1 MGKRKLTV
9 LDFVFYSFIRNFVP
23 SSVICK
29 YLKQHFYM
37 VQDLYVLMITAA
49 LVSIIF
55 KFLKQPVVLGYIVA
69 GILVGPHLF
78 GETLVNADNVKA
90 WGDIGVLFVLF
101 CIGLEFRL
109 KNLISSGKVAAIGA
123 LTIIVGMM
131 VLGYLVGWDAGFDMV
146 NSLFLAG
153 MLCMSST
160 TIVMKAI
167 DEAGQ
172 SKERFV
178 KGATSILIVEDVVAV
193 VLMVLL
199 SSIAIRHQFEGAE
212 LLNKVI
218 VLAIT
223 LAAWFVCGILIIP
236 TLLRKVKHHLNDETL
251 IILAL
256 GLCLGMVLTA
266 EEAGFSSALGA
277 FVMGSIL
284 AETMESHRIEHL
296 MTPLKNVFA
305 AIFFISVGM
314 LINPS
319 SLVEYWYSILWVSLV
334 IIVGMIVFGTLG
346 CWWGGQT
353 MRDSMLTSFSFVQI
367 GEFSFIIASLGTSLG
382 VLNPIIYPIIVASS
396 VVTTFLTPYIMKAT
410 LPCYTFLYNHA
421 SASWRAKIDQREQQV
436 AAAEAATASGGVSL
450 ADKARH
456 AVRHTFFL
464 KRLVNLFIK
473 NMSAHDDNA

>member
-1 MGKRKLTV
+1 
-9 LDFVFYSFIRNFVP
+9 
-23 SSVICK
+23 
-29 YLKQHFYM
+29 M
-37 VQDLYVLMITAA
+37 VQDLYILMITAA
-49 LVSIIF
+49 VVSIVF
-55 KFLKQPVVLGYIVA
+55 KLLKQPVVLGYIVA
-69 GILVGPHLF
+69 GILVGPYLF
-78 GETLVNADNVKA
+78 GQTLVNADNVKA

-123 LTIIVGMM
+123 LTIIAGMM
-131 VLGYLVGWDAGFDMV
+131 LFGYLVGWDAKFDMV

-167 DEAGQ
+167 DEAGM

-212 LLNKVI
+212 LASKV
-218 VLAIT
+218 VDLVIT
-223 LAAWFVCGILIIP
+223 LVAWFVCGILIIP
-236 TLLRKVKHHLNDETL
+236 TLIRKVKKHLNDETL

-284 AETMESHRIEHL
+284 AETVESHRIEKL

-314 LINPS
+314 LINPA
-319 SLVEYWYSILWVSLV
+319 SLAEYWISIVYVSVV
-334 IIVGMIVFGTLG
+334 IVIGMILFGTLG

-382 VLNPIIYPIIVASS
+382 VLNPMIYPIIVASS
-396 VVTTFLTPYIMKAT
+396 VVTTFLTPYIMKAAV
-410 LPCYTFLYNHA
+410 PCYTFLYNHA
-421 SASWRAKIDQREQQV
+421 SEGLRAKIDKREQQV
-436 AAAEAATASGGVSL
+436 VAAEAVQPSDNDNSL
-450 ADKARH
+450 ADRVRH
-456 AVRHTFFL
+456 AVRHTFIT
-464 KRLVNLFIK
+464 KHLVNLFIK
-473 NMSAHDDNA
+473 NMSAHEENDAH

>member
-1 MGKRKLTV
+1 
-9 LDFVFYSFIRNFVP
+9 
-23 SSVICK
+23 
-29 YLKQHFYM
+29 M

-49 LVSIIF
+49 VVSIVF

-69 GILVGPHLF
+69 GVLIGPHLS
-78 GETLVNADNVKA
+78 GEKFVNADNVKQ

-131 VLGYLVGWDAGFDMV
+131 LFGYLVGVDAGFDMV

-167 DEAGQ
+167 DEAGM

-178 KGATSILIVEDVVAV
+178 RGATSILIVEDVVAV

-212 LLNKVI
+212 LVGKV
-218 VLAIT
+218 VDLAIT

-236 TLLRKVKHHLNDETL
+236 TLIRVLKKHLNDETL

-277 FVMGSIL
+277 FVMG
-284 AETMESHRIEHL
+284 
-296 MTPLKNVFA
+296 A

-314 LINPS
+314 MIDPS
-319 SLVEYWYSILWVSLV
+319 SLAQYWMSVVYVSL
-334 IIVGMIVFGTLG
+334 IIIIGMIVFATLG

-367 GEFSFIIASLGTSLG
+367 GEFSFIIAGLGTSLG

-396 VVTTFLTPYIMKAT
+396 VATTFLTPYIMKAAI
-410 LPCYTFLYNHA
+410 PCYTFLYNHV
-421 SASWRAKIDQREQQV
+421 SDSMRAKIDQREKQV
-436 AAAEAATASGGVSL
+436 AEAETATSSNDGPSV

-464 KRLVNLFIK
+464 KHLVNLFIK
-473 NMSAHDDNA
+473 NMSAHDEEHPAS

>member
-1 MGKRKLTV
+1 
-9 LDFVFYSFIRNFVP
+9 
-23 SSVICK
+23 
-29 YLKQHFYM
+29 
-37 VQDLYVLMITAA
+37 MITAA
-49 LVSIIF
+49 VVSIVF
-55 KFLKQPVVLGYIVA
+55 KLLKQPVVLGYIVA
-69 GILVGPHLF
+69 GVLIGPHLF
-78 GETLVNADNVKA
+78 GKTLVNPDNVKQ

-109 KNLISSGKVAAIGA
+109 KNLISSGKVAAMGS
-123 LTIIVGMM
+123 LTIIAGMM
-131 VLGYLVGWDAGFDMV
+131 LLGYAVGKDANFDMV
-146 NSLFLAG
+146 NALFLAG

-160 TIVMKAI
+160 TIVMKAV
-167 DEAGQ
+167 DEAGL

-212 LLNKVI
+212 LASKV
-218 VLAIT
+218 VDLAIT
-223 LAAWFVCGILIIP
+223 LAAWFVCGILVIP
-236 TLLRKVKHHLNDETL
+236 TLIRLLKKHLNDETL

-284 AETMESHRIEHL
+284 AETVESHRIEKL

-314 LINPS
+314 LIDPS
-319 SLVEYWYSILWVSLV
+319 SLSEYWLSIIYVSLV
-334 IIVGMIVFGTLG
+334 IIIGMILFGTLG

-353 MRDSMLTSFSFVQI
+353 LRDSMLTSFSFVQI

-382 VLNPIIYPIIVASS
+382 VLDPMIYPIIVASS
-396 VVTTFLTPYIMKAT
+396 VATTFLTPYIMKAAV
-410 LPCYTFLYNHA
+410 PCYTFLYNHA
-421 SASWRAKIDQREQQV
+421 SESLRAKIDQRERQV
-436 AAAEAATASGGVSL
+436 AEAEAKAANSSGDTNSL
-450 ADKARH
+450 AEKVRH
-456 AVRHTFFL
+456 AVRHTFIT
-464 KRLVNLFIK
+464 KHLVNLFIK
-473 NMSAHDDNA
+473 NMSAHDEEHAS

>member
-1 MGKRKLTV
+1 
-9 LDFVFYSFIRNFVP
+9 
-23 SSVICK
+23 
-29 YLKQHFYM
+29 M
-37 VQDLYVLMITAA
+37 VQDLYILMITAA
-49 LVSIIF
+49 VVSILF
-55 KFLKQPVVLGYIVA
+55 KLLKQPVVLGYIVA
-69 GILVGPHLF
+69 GVLVGPHLF
-78 GETLVNADNVKA
+78 GKSLVNPDNVKQ

-123 LTIIVGMM
+123 LTIILGMM
-131 VLGYLVGWDAGFDMV
+131 LLGYLVGQDANLDMV

-167 DEAGQ
+167 DEAGL

-212 LLNKVI
+212 LASKVI
-218 VLAIT
+218 DLAIT
-223 LAAWFVCGILIIP
+223 LAAWFICGILIIP
-236 TLLRKVKHHLNDETL
+236 TLIRKVKKHLNDETL

-284 AETMESHRIEHL
+284 AETVESHRIEKL

-314 LINPS
+314 LINPA
-319 SLVEYWYSILWVSLV
+319 SLAEYWVSIVYVSLV
-334 IIVGMIVFGTLG
+334 IIIGMILFGTLG

-367 GEFSFIIASLGTSLG
+367 GEFSFIIAGLGTSLG
-382 VLNPIIYPIIVASS
+382 VLNPIIYPIIVAAS
-396 VVTTFLTPYIMKAT
+396 VVTTFLTPYIMKAAV
-410 LPCYTFLYNHA
+410 PCYTFLYNHA
-421 SASWRAKIDQREQQV
+421 SASMRAKIDQREQQV
-436 AAAEAATASGGVSL
+436 AEAETAKTSGDKNSL
-450 ADKARH
+450 ADRARH
-456 AVRHTFFL
+456 AVRKTFIT
-464 KRLVNLFIK
+464 KHLVNLFIK
-473 NMSAHDDNA
+473 NMSAHDENQ

>member
-1 MGKRKLTV
+1 
-9 LDFVFYSFIRNFVP
+9 
-23 SSVICK
+23 
-29 YLKQHFYM
+29 
-37 VQDLYVLMITAA
+37 MITAA
-49 LVSIIF
+49 VVSIVF
-55 KFLKQPVVLGYIVA
+55 KLLKQPVVLGYIVA
-69 GILVGPHLF
+69 GVLVGPNLY
-78 GETLVNADNVKA
+78 GESLVNADNVKA

-101 CIGLEFRL
+101 CIGLEFRI

-123 LTIIVGMM
+123 MTIILGMM
-131 VLGYLVGWDAGFDMV
+131 AWGYLVGHDAGLDMI

-167 DEAGQ
+167 DEAGLR
-172 SKERFV
+172 KERFV

-212 LLNKVI
+212 LVSKIIKLV
-218 VLAIT
+218 IT
-223 LAAWFVCGILIIP
+223 LAVWFICGILIIP
-236 TLLRKVKHHLNDETL
+236 TLLRIVKKHLNDETL

-256 GLCLGMVLTA
+256 GMCLGMVLTA

-284 AETMESHRIEHL
+284 AETEESHRIEKL

-314 LINPS
+314 LINPA
-319 SLVEYWYSILWVSLV
+319 SLVEYSESIFWVCLIV
-334 IIVGMIVFGTLG
+334 IIGMILFGTLG
-346 CWWGGQT
+346 CWWGGAT

-382 VLNPIIYPIIVASS
+382 VLHPVIYPIIVASS
-396 VVTTFLTPYIMKAT
+396 VVTTFLTPYIMKAAV
-410 LPCYTFLYNHA
+410 PCYNFFYKHA
-421 SASWRAKIDQREQQV
+421 PASLRAKIDRREQAVV
-436 AAAEAATASGGVSL
+436 AAETTTASDGPSI
-450 ADKARH
+450 ADKARR
-456 AVRHTFFL
+456 AVRRTYVT
-464 KRLVNLFIK
+464 KRLVNLLIK
-473 NMSAHDDNA
+473 NMSAHDEDAR

>member
-1 MGKRKLTV
+1 
-9 LDFVFYSFIRNFVP
+9 
-23 SSVICK
+23 
-29 YLKQHFYM
+29 M
-37 VQDLYVLMITAA
+37 VQDLYILMITAA
-49 LVSIIF
+49 VVSILF
-55 KFLKQPVVLGYIVA
+55 KLLKQPVVLGYIVA
-69 GILVGPHLF
+69 GVLVGPHLF

-131 VLGYLVGWDAGFDMV
+131 LLGYFVGKDADLDMV

-167 DEAGQ
+167 DEAGL

-212 LLNKVI
+212 LASKV
-218 VLAIT
+218 VDLAIT
-223 LAAWFVCGILIIP
+223 LAAWFVGGILVIP
-236 TLLRKVKHHLNDETL
+236 TLIRKVKKHLNDETL

-284 AETMESHRIEHL
+284 AETVESHRIEKL

-305 AIFFISVGM
+305 AIWV
-314 LINPS
+314 
-319 SLVEYWYSILWVSLV
+319 SIVYVSLV
-334 IIVGMIVFGTLG
+334 IIIGMILFGTLG

-382 VLNPIIYPIIVASS
+382 VLNPVIYPIIVASS
-396 VVTTFLTPYIMKAT
+396 VATTFLTPYIMKAAV
-410 LPCYTFLYNHA
+410 PCYRFLYHHA
-421 SASWRAKIDQREQQV
+421 SESLRAKIDQREQQV
-436 AAAEAATASGGVSL
+436 AEAEAEAAKPSSDKNSL
-450 ADKARH
+450 ADRARH
-456 AVRHTFFL
+456 AVRNTFIT
-464 KRLVNLFIK
+464 KHLVNLFIK
-473 NMSAHDDNA
+473 NMSAHDEEHGS

>member
-1 MGKRKLTV
+1 
-9 LDFVFYSFIRNFVP
+9 
-23 SSVICK
+23 
-29 YLKQHFYM
+29 M
-37 VQDLYVLMITAA
+37 VQDLYILMITAA
-49 LVSIIF
+49 VVSIIF

-69 GILVGPHLF
+69 GVLVGPYLF
-78 GETLVNADNVKA
+78 GRTFVNADNVKA

-109 KNLISSGKVAAIGA
+109 KNLISSGKVAAIGS
-123 LTIIVGMM
+123 LTIILGMM
-131 VLGYLVGWDAGFDMV
+131 LLGFGVGRFAELDMI

-160 TIVMKAI
+160 TIVMKVI
-167 DEAGQ
+167 DEAGM

-199 SSIAIRHQFEGAE
+199 SSIAIRHQFDGAE

-223 LAAWFVCGILIIP
+223 LAAWFICGILIIP
-236 TLLRKVKHHLNDETL
+236 TLIRKLKKHLNDETL
-251 IILAL
+251 IILSL

-284 AETMESHRIEHL
+284 AETVESHRIEHL

-319 SLVEYWYSILWVSLV
+319 SLVEYWNSILWVSLV
-334 IIVGMIVFGTLG
+334 IIVGMILFATLG

-382 VLNPIIYPIIVASS
+382 VLDPIIYPIIVASS
-396 VVTTFLTPYIMKAT
+396 VVTTFLTPYIMKAA
-410 LPCYTFLYNHA
+410 LPCYTYLYNHA
-421 SASWRAKIDQREQQV
+421 PASLRAKIDKREQQV
-436 AAAEAATASGGVSL
+436 AAAEAATPSDDTKSL

-456 AVRHTFFL
+456 AVRKTFIT
-464 KRLVNLFIK
+464 KHLVELFIK
-473 NMSAHDDNA
+473 NMSAHDDNEK

>member
-1 MGKRKLTV
+1 
-9 LDFVFYSFIRNFVP
+9 
-23 SSVICK
+23 
-29 YLKQHFYM
+29 M
-37 VQDLYVLMITAA
+37 VQDLYILMITAA
-49 LVSIIF
+49 VVSILF
-55 KFLKQPVVLGYIVA
+55 KLIKQPVVLGYIVA
-69 GILVGPHLF
+69 GVLVGPHLY
-78 GETLVNADNVKA
+78 GEDIVNADNVKQ

-123 LTIIVGMM
+123 TTIILGMM
-131 VLGYLVGWDAGFDMV
+131 VLGYLVGQDADFDLV

-167 DEAGQ
+167 DEAGM
-172 SKERFV
+172 KNEHFV

-199 SSIAIRHQFEGAE
+199 SSIAIRHQFEGGE
-212 LLNKVI
+212 LVSKV
-218 VLAIT
+218 VDLAIT
-223 LAAWFVCGILIIP
+223 LAAWFICGILIIP
-236 TLLRKVKHHLNDETL
+236 TLIRTIKKHLNDETL

-284 AETMESHRIEHL
+284 AETVESHRIEHL

-334 IIVGMIVFGTLG
+334 IIVGMILFGTLG

-382 VLNPIIYPIIVASS
+382 VLNPMIYPIIVAAS
-396 VVTTFLTPYIMKAT
+396 VVTTFLTPYIMKAA
-410 LPCYTFLYNHA
+410 LPCYNFLYNHA
-421 SASWRAKIDQREQQV
+421 SANLRAKIDAREQRK
-436 AAAEAATASGGVSL
+436 AAVETPTASDGPSI

-473 NMSAHDDNA
+473 NMSAHDENANAR

>member
-1 MGKRKLTV
+1 
-9 LDFVFYSFIRNFVP
+9 
-23 SSVICK
+23 
-29 YLKQHFYM
+29 M
-37 VQDLYVLMITAA
+37 VQDLYILMITAA
-49 LVSIIF
+49 VVSILF
-55 KFLKQPVVLGYIVA
+55 KLLKQPVVLGYIVA
-69 GILVGPHLF
+69 GVLVGPHLF
-78 GETLVNADNVKA
+78 GETFVNADNVKS

-131 VLGYLVGWDAGFDMV
+131 FFGYLVGVDADFDMV

-167 DEAGQ
+167 DEAGL

-212 LLNKVI
+212 LASKV
-218 VLAIT
+218 VDLAIT
-223 LAAWFVCGILIIP
+223 LAAWFVCGILIVP
-236 TLLRKVKHHLNDETL
+236 TLIRMVKKHLNDETL

-284 AETMESHRIEHL
+284 AETVESHRIEKL

-314 LINPS
+314 MIDPA
-319 SLVEYWYSILWVSLV
+319 SLAEYWVSIVYVSLV
-334 IIVGMIVFGTLG
+334 IIIGMILFATLG

-367 GEFSFIIASLGTSLG
+367 GEFSFIIAGLGTSLG
-382 VLNPIIYPIIVASS
+382 VLNPIIYPIIVAAS
-396 VVTTFLTPYIMKAT
+396 VVTTFLTPYIMKAAV
-410 LPCYTFLYNHA
+410 PCYTFLYNHA
-421 SASWRAKIDQREQQV
+421 PAGLRAKIDEREQQM
-436 AAAEAATASGGVSL
+436 AEAEAEADKPSGNKGSL
-450 ADKARH
+450 ANKARN
-456 AVRHTFFL
+456 AVKHTFFL
-464 KRLVNLFIK
+464 KHLVNLFIK
-473 NMSAHDDNA
+473 NMSAHDEEHPAS

>member
-1 MGKRKLTV
+1 
-9 LDFVFYSFIRNFVP
+9 
-23 SSVICK
+23 
-29 YLKQHFYM
+29 M

-49 LVSIIF
+49 VVSILF
-55 KFLKQPVVLGYIVA
+55 KLLKQPVVLGYIVA
-69 GILVGPHLF
+69 GVLVGPYLF
-78 GETLVNADNVKA
+78 GKTLVNPDNVKQ

-123 LTIIVGMM
+123 LTIIGGMM
-131 VLGYLVGWDAGFDMV
+131 LLGYAVGKDAEFDMV

-167 DEAGQ
+167 DEAGM

-199 SSIAIRHQFEGAE
+199 SSIAIRHRFEGAE
-212 LLNKVI
+212 LASKVI
-218 VLAIT
+218 DLAIT
-223 LAAWFVCGILIIP
+223 LAAWFICGILIIP
-236 TLLRKVKHHLNDETL
+236 TLIRKVKKHLNDETL

-284 AETMESHRIEHL
+284 AETVESHRIEKL

-314 LINPS
+314 LINPA
-319 SLVEYWYSILWVSLV
+319 SLAEYWVSIVYVSLV
-334 IIVGMIVFGTLG
+334 IIIGMILFGTLG
-346 CWWGGQT
+346 CWWGGET
-353 MRDSMLTSFSFVQI
+353 LRDSMLTSFSFVQI

-382 VLNPIIYPIIVASS
+382 VLQPVVYPIIVAAS
-396 VVTTFLTPYIMKAT
+396 VLTTFLTPYIMKAAV
-410 LPCYTFLYNHA
+410 PCYTFLYNHA
-421 SASWRAKIDQREQQV
+421 SKNLRAKIDQREQQV
-436 AAAEAATASGGVSL
+436 AAAEAEAAKPSGNKSTL
-450 ADKARH
+450 ADRVRH
-456 AVRHTFFL
+456 AVRNTFIM
-464 KRLVNLFIK
+464 KHLVNLFIK
-473 NMSAHDDNA
+473 NMSAHDENAN

>member
-1 MGKRKLTV
+1 
-9 LDFVFYSFIRNFVP
+9 
-23 SSVICK
+23 
-29 YLKQHFYM
+29 
-37 VQDLYVLMITAA
+37 MITAA
-49 LVSIIF
+49 VVSIVF

-69 GILVGPHLF
+69 GVLVGPNLF
-78 GETLVNADNVKA
+78 GETLVNGDNVKS

-109 KNLISSGKVAAIGA
+109 KNLISSGKVAIVGA
-123 LTIIVGMM
+123 LTIILGMM
-131 VLGYLVGWDAGFDMV
+131 ALGYWVGQDAKLDMI

-160 TIVMKAI
+160 TIVMKVI
-167 DEAGQ
+167 DEAGM

-193 VLMVLL
+193 VLLVLL
-199 SSIAIRHQFEGAE
+199 SSIAIRHQFEGAD
-212 LLNKVI
+212 LINKVLI
-218 VLAIT
+218 LAIT
-223 LAAWFVCGILIIP
+223 LAVWFIFGILIIP
-236 TLLRKVKHHLNDETL
+236 TLLRKVKRHLNDETL

-284 AETMESHRIEHL
+284 AETVESHRIEKL

-334 IIVGMIVFGTLG
+334 VIVGMILFGTLG

-353 MRDSMLTSFSFVQI
+353 MHDSMLTSFSFVQI

-382 VLNPIIYPIIVASS
+382 VLHPAIYPIIVASS
-396 VVTTFLTPYIMKAT
+396 VLTTFLTPYIMKAA

-421 SASWRAKIDQREQQV
+421 PAGLRSKIDQREQRV
-436 AAAEAATASGGVSL
+436 AEAETAKPSGDTNSFAEKV
-450 ADKARH
+450 RH
-456 AVRHTFFL
+456 AVRNTFIT

-473 NMSAHDDNA
+473 NMSAHDENVDKIDNPHSKT

>member
-1 MGKRKLTV
+1 
-9 LDFVFYSFIRNFVP
+9 
-23 SSVICK
+23 
-29 YLKQHFYM
+29 M
-37 VQDLYVLMITAA
+37 VQDLYILMITAA
-49 LVSIIF
+49 VVSIVF
-55 KFLKQPVVLGYIVA
+55 KLLKQPVVLGYIVA
-69 GILVGPHLF
+69 GVLIGPHLS
-78 GETLVNADNVKA
+78 GEKFVNADNVKQ

-123 LTIIVGMM
+123 LTIIGGMM
-131 VLGYLVGWDAGFDMV
+131 LFGYLVGADAKFDMI

-167 DEAGQ
+167 DEAGL

-212 LLNKVI
+212 LAGKVMDL
-218 VLAIT
+218 VIT
-223 LAAWFVCGILIIP
+223 LVAWFICGILIIP
-236 TLLRKVKHHLNDETL
+236 TLIRLLKKHLNDETL

-284 AETMESHRIEHL
+284 AETVESHRIEKL

-314 LINPS
+314 LIDPS
-319 SLVEYWYSILWVSLV
+319 SVAQYWMSIVYISLV
-334 IIVGMIVFGTLG
+334 IIIGMIVFGTLG

-367 GEFSFIIASLGTSLG
+367 GEFSFIIAGLGTSLG
-382 VLNPIIYPIIVASS
+382 VLSPIIYPVIVASS
-396 VVTTFLTPYIMKAT
+396 VVTTFLTPYIMKAAM
-410 LPCYTFLYNHA
+410 PCYTFLYNHA
-421 SASWRAKIDQREQQV
+421 SEGMRAKIDKREQQV
-436 AAAEAATASGGVSL
+436 AAAEAKAANPSGDTNSL
-450 ADKARH
+450 ADKVRH
-456 AVRHTFFL
+456 AVRHTFIT
-464 KRLVNLFIK
+464 KHLVNLFIK
-473 NMSAHDDNA
+473 NMSAHDENAG

>member
-1 MGKRKLTV
+1 
-9 LDFVFYSFIRNFVP
+9 
-23 SSVICK
+23 
-29 YLKQHFYM
+29 M
-37 VQDLYVLMITAA
+37 VQDLYILMITAA
-49 LVSIIF
+49 VVSIIF

-69 GILVGPHLF
+69 GVLVGPHLY
-78 GETLVNADNVKA
+78 GETIVNEENVKA

-109 KNLISSGKVAAIGA
+109 KNLISSGKIAAVGA
-123 LTIIVGMM
+123 MTIILGMM
-131 VLGYLVGWDAGFDMV
+131 AMGYWVGQDAQLDMI

-160 TIVMKAI
+160 TIVMKVI
-167 DEAGQ
+167 DEAGMK
-172 SKERFV
+172 KERFV

-212 LLNKVI
+212 LLNKVLI
-218 VLAIT
+218 LALT
-223 LAAWFVCGILIIP
+223 LTAWFVTGILIIP
-236 TLLRKVKHHLNDETL
+236 TLLRLVKKHLNDETL

-284 AETMESHRIEHL
+284 AETVESHRIEKL

-319 SLVEYWYSILWVSLV
+319 TLAEYWISILYVSLV
-334 IIVGMIVFGTLG
+334 IIVGMILFATLG
-346 CWWGGQT
+346 CWWGGAT
-353 MRDSMLTSFSFVQI
+353 RRDALLTSFSFVQI
-367 GEFSFIIASLGTSLG
+367 GEFSFIIAALGTSLG

-396 VVTTFLTPYIMKAT
+396 VVTTFLTPYIMKAA
-410 LPCYTFLYNHA
+410 LPCYNFLYNHA
-421 SASWRAKIDQREQQV
+421 PSSLRAKIDRREQ
-436 AAAEAATASGGVSL
+436 EIATAENAPASDKVSF
-450 ADKARH
+450 ADKVRH
-456 AVRHTFFL
+456 AVRHTYIT

-473 NMSAHDDNA
+473 NMSAHD

>member
-1 MGKRKLTV
+1 
-9 LDFVFYSFIRNFVP
+9 
-23 SSVICK
+23 
-29 YLKQHFYM
+29 
-37 VQDLYVLMITAA
+37 MITAA
-49 LVSIIF
+49 VVSIVF

-69 GILVGPHLF
+69 GVLVGPNLF
-78 GETLVNADNVKA
+78 GETLVNADNVKS

-109 KNLISSGKVAAIGA
+109 KNLISSGKVAAVGA
-123 LTIIVGMM
+123 LTIILGMM
-131 VLGYLVGWDAGFDMV
+131 VLGYWVGQDAKLDMV

-160 TIVMKAI
+160 TIVMKVI
-167 DEAGQ
+167 DEAGM
-172 SKERFV
+172 KRERFV

-212 LLNKVI
+212 LLNKVL

-223 LAAWFVCGILIIP
+223 LAAWFITGILIIP
-236 TLLRKVKHHLNDETL
+236 TLLRMVKKHLNDETL

-284 AETMESHRIEHL
+284 AETVESHRIERL

-334 IIVGMIVFGTLG
+334 VIVGMILFATLG

-382 VLNPIIYPIIVASS
+382 VLHPAIYPIIVASS
-396 VVTTFLTPYIMKAT
+396 VVTTFLTPYIMKAA

-421 SASWRAKIDQREQQV
+421 PAGLRSKIDQREQRV
-436 AAAEAATASGGVSL
+436 AEAETAMPSGNTNSL
-450 ADKARH
+450 AEKVRH
-456 AVRHTFFL
+456 AVRHTFIT
-464 KRLVNLFIK
+464 KHLVNLFIK
-473 NMSAHDDNA
+473 NMSAHEENVDKNNTPHSKT

>member
-1 MGKRKLTV
+1 
-9 LDFVFYSFIRNFVP
+9 
-23 SSVICK
+23 
-29 YLKQHFYM
+29 M
-37 VQDLYVLMITAA
+37 VQDLYILMITAGV
-49 LVSIIF
+49 VSLLF
-55 KFLKQPVVLGYIVA
+55 KLLKQPVVLGYIVA
-69 GILVGPHLF
+69 GVLVGPYLF
-78 GETLVNADNVKA
+78 GETFVNADNVKA

-109 KNLISSGKVAAIGA
+109 KNLISSGKVAAVGA

-131 VLGYLVGWDAGFDMV
+131 IFGYLVGQSAELDMI

-160 TIVMKAI
+160 TIVMKVI
-167 DEAGQ
+167 DEAGM

-178 KGATSILIVEDVVAV
+178 KGATSILVVEDVVAV

-199 SSIAIRHQFEGAE
+199 SSIAIKHQFEGAE
-212 LLNKVI
+212 LVRKVG

-223 LAAWFVCGILIIP
+223 LAAWFICGILIIP
-236 TLLRKVKHHLNDETL
+236 TFLRWVKSYLNDETL

-284 AETMESHRIEHL
+284 AETVESHRIEKL

-305 AIFFISVGM
+305 AIFFVSVGM

-319 SLVEYWYSILWVSLV
+319 SLAEYWSSILWVCLV
-334 IIVGMIVFGTLG
+334 IIVGMILFGTLG
-346 CWWGGQT
+346 CWWGGET

-382 VLNPIIYPIIVASS
+382 VLHPAIYPIIVASS
-396 VVTTFLTPYIMKAT
+396 VVTTFLTPYIMKASV
-410 LPCYTFLYNHA
+410 PCYNFLYKHA
-421 SASWRAKIDQREQQV
+421 SEKLRAKIDQREQLV
-436 AAAEAATASGGVSL
+436 AEAEAATQSGDNHAF

-456 AVRHTFFL
+456 AVRKTFL
-464 KRLVNLFIK
+464 TKRLVDLFIK
-473 NMSAHDDNA
+473 NMSARDENHEE